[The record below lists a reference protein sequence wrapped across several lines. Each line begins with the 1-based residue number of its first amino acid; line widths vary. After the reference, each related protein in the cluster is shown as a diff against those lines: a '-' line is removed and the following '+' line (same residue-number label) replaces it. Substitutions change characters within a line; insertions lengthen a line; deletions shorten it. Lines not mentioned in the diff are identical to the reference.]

1 VIDLHT
7 HTVLSDGVLLPSE
20 LIRRCEA
27 RGYRCLVVAD
37 HVDTGTA
44 EMVIPV
50 LVKVCNDIAPTT
62 KMKLKPGVEL
72 THVRPEH
79 YGDLVKR
86 VRDLGAEVVVA
97 HGETIV
103 EPVIAGTNRAAIEA
117 GVDVLGHPGLM
128 TREDV
133 ELAAARGVCL
143 EISGR
148 RGHSL
153 TNGHVVKLALEVG
166 ADLVFGT
173 DTHAPDDLVSRV
185 MAETIARGAGLSVAD
200 TKKLFVTAER
210 FFE

>member
-1 VIDLHT
+1 MIDLHT
-7 HTVLSDGVLLPSE
+7 HTVLSDGVLLPTE

-27 RGYRCLVVAD
+27 KGYRCLVVAD

-44 EMVIPV
+44 EQVIPV
-50 LVKVCNDIAPTT
+50 LVKVCNDVRATT
-62 KMKLKPGVEL
+62 KMKLKPGAEL

-79 YGDLVKR
+79 YADLVR
-86 VRDLGAEVVVA
+86 QVRDLGAEVVLA

-117 GVDVLGHPGLM
+117 GADVLAHPGLI
-128 TREDV
+128 TKEDAA
-133 ELAAARGVCL
+133 LAAERGVCL

-153 TNGHVVKLALEVG
+153 TNGHVAKLALEVG

-173 DTHAPDDLVSRV
+173 DTHTPDDLVARV

-200 TKKLFVTAER
+200 TKRLFVRAEG